1 MSEKPRILIVED
13 EAIVARDVEGML
25 RDLGYQVVGIA
36 ATGEQAIDKAKATQP
51 DLVLMDIKLRGAI
64 DGVQAAEE
72 IVTSVGVPVIFVTAN
87 SDDLTLQR
95 AKITTPF
102 GYVLKPFE
110 PRELHIAIEIA
121 LYRHAAERELAR
133 VHKQNE
139 ELLAAVPSVLIGVDA
154 EGRVVHWNKQAEA
167 VFAIP
172 AAQAVGQRFRDCP
185 LRWSWSAIEEQIA
198 LCLESRTTVS
208 LKEFRYQRPDE
219 REGFLNVTI
228 SPYHTRGGGPTGF
241 LVAAEEVT
249 EHKILQQQLLQAQK
263 LESIGQLAAGIA
275 HEINTPTQFIGDN
288 TRFLRDSFAGLLSLM
303 HKYRE
308 LKEAARQVEACQE
321 LASSIDALE
330 REVDLD
336 YLAGEIPLAIDQTL
350 EGVERVAHIVQA
362 MRAFSHPG
370 GPGKTAVDLNK
381 AIETTV
387 TVARNE
393 WKYVAELEL
402 ALDQSLPQI
411 QGLPNELNQ
420 VILNILLNATHA
432 IKDVVGARP
441 ERKGKITIS
450 TQRSNGWVEMRI
462 SDTGPGI
469 PAAIRHRIFDP
480 FFTTKPVGTGT
491 GQGLAIA
498 HCVVVEK
505 HKGSISFETEE
516 GKGTTF
522 IVRLPI
528 NGDQREESDEEAHSV
543 CGR

>member
-1 MSEKPRILIVED
+1 MSDRPRILIVED
-13 EAIVARDVEGML
+13 EAIVARDVESML

-36 ATGEQAIDKAKATQP
+36 ATGEAAIAKAKETCP
-51 DLVLMDIKLRGAI
+51 DLVLMDIKLRGDI
-64 DGVQAAEE
+64 DGVKAAEE
-72 IVTSVGVPVIFVTAN
+72 IAASVEVPVIFVTAN

-95 AKITTPF
+95 AKVTTPF

-110 PRELHIAIEIA
+110 PRELHIAVEIA
-121 LYRHAAERELAR
+121 LYRHVAERELVR

-154 EGRVVHWNKQAEA
+154 EGKVVHWNGQAEA
-167 VFAIP
+167 VFAI
-172 AAQAVGQRFRDCP
+172 AAEQAVGQRFRDCP
-185 LRWSWSAIEEQIA
+185 VRWSWTAIEEKIA
-198 LCLESRTTVS
+198 LCLERRAAIS

-228 SPYHTRGGGPTGF
+228 SPYHTRGGPAGF
-241 LVAAEEVT
+241 LMAAEEVT
-249 EHKILQQQLLQAQK
+249 EYKILQQQFLQAQK

-288 TRFLRDSFAGLLSLM
+288 TRFLRDSFAGLFGLVN
-303 HKYRE
+303 KYRE
-308 LKEAARQVEACQE
+308 LKEAARQDDAWPE
-321 LASSIDALE
+321 LVASIDALE
-330 REVDLD
+330 QEVDLD

-350 EGVERVAHIVQA
+350 EGVDRVAHIVQA

-370 GPGKTAVDLNK
+370 GQGKTAVDFNK

-393 WKYVAELEL
+393 WKYVADVEM
-402 ALDQSLPQI
+402 ALDNSLPQI
-411 QGLPNELNQ
+411 QGLPNEINQ

-450 TQRSNGWVEMRI
+450 THRTDGWVEMRI

-505 HKGSISFETEE
+505 HKGSITFETAE

-528 NGDQREESDEEAHSV
+528 NGA
-543 CGR
+543 